1 MSHIHIPDGIIPSI
15 WWVTGYILT
24 AVMLFVLI
32 RKIKDKDMGRKIPL
46 AGMSAAIM
54 LLGMSIPLGFLP
66 LHFSLAVLIGI
77 LVGPSIGVLVIFT
90 VNVILALFG
99 HGGITIVG
107 INTLVIGTEVIIG
120 YYIFKNLARSFTAT
134 KAAAVATVIALLVS
148 LTMMVG
154 IVGATVG
161 LPEVIPH
168 DDHAHED
175 DHHDDEDDHYHDEDD
190 HYHDEDD
197 HYHDEV
203 DEHHDEDDEHHDED
217 DDHHD
222 EDDDHHDEHD
232 DHHDEV
238 DEHHDEDDDHHD
250 EEDDHHD
257 EDDHYHDHDESF
269 IEALQDL
276 DFLVLT
282 GWSALIGILVIGIAL
297 EATITAL
304 IVRFLYK
311 VRPDLLED

>member
-15 WWVTGYILT
+15 WWLSGYILT

-32 RKIKDKDMGRKIPL
+32 KKIGNQDMGKKVPL

-54 LLGMSIPLGFLP
+54 LVGMSIPIGFIP

-77 LVGPSIGVLVIFT
+77 LVGPSIGFIVVFT

-120 YYIFKNLARSFTAT
+120 YYLFKSIAKHWGHT
-134 KAAAVATVIALLVS
+134 KAAAAATVIAILIS

-154 IVGATVG
+154 IVGTTVG

-175 DHHDDEDDHYHDEDD
+175 EDDHAH
-190 HYHDEDD
+190 
-197 HYHDEV
+197 
-203 DEHHDEDDEHHDED
+203 ED
-217 DDHHD
+217 DDDHAH
-222 EDDDHHDEHD
+222 EDDD
-232 DHHDEV
+232 DHA
-238 DEHHDEDDDHHD
+238 
-250 EEDDHHD
+250 
-257 EDDHYHDHDESF
+257 HDHDESF
-269 IEALQDL
+269 VEAVQNL
-276 DFLVLT
+276 DYFVLS
-282 GWSALIGILVIGIAL
+282 GWAALIGILVIGIAL

-304 IVRFLYK
+304 IVRFLSK
-311 VRPDLLED
+311 VRPDLLDD